1 MLYINVSYYY
11 IMTFLQKKSK
21 GYLKS
26 QFLLWKVEYFNEVV
40 FKHGHNIVNMFFVLK
55 AW

>member
-1 MLYINVSYYY
+1 MLYINVSYY
-11 IMTFLQKKSK
+11 FLQKKSK

-40 FKHGHNIVNMFFVLK
+40 FKHGHNIVNTFLF
-55 AW
+55 